1 MGERDAAGFGCFWH
15 DGPSGFFIMCSR
27 KLCAQRV
34 RIITVAGCKMHS
46 TMKKSSTNS
55 GGNLRRE
62 GEAGDMMF
70 VGGTTRQ
77 DGFTLELYQ
86 IDF

>member
-1 MGERDAAGFGCFWH
+1 VGERDAAGFGCFRH
-15 DGPSGFFIMCSR
+15 DGPSGFFILCSR
-27 KLCAQRV
+27 KL
-34 RIITVAGCKMHS
+34 ITVAGCKMHS

-62 GEAGDMMF
+62 GEACDMMF